1 VSNHGG
7 RQLDRAIAPAVALP
21 EIVEALAGR
30 APILVD
36 GGIVSGT
43 DVFVAL
49 ALGASATM
57 IGRPILWGLAAAG
70 SSGVQRVL
78 DGYRNELAHAM
89 GLAGVAGAG
98 DFSHDLV
105 V

>member
-1 VSNHGG
+1 
-7 RQLDRAIAPAVALP
+7 
-21 EIVEALAGR
+21 
-30 APILVD
+30 
-36 GGIVSGT
+36 
-43 DVFVAL
+43 
-49 ALGASATM
+49 M